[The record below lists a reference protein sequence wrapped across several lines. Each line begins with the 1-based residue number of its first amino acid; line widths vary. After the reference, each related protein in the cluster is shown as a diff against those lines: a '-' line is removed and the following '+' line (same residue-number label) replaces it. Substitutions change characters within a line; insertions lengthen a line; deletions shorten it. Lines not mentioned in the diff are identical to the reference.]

1 MAWPALKLSL
11 SVALMATGLVVL
23 SGTAF
28 GWLLARGRFRGRE
41 LLDSV
46 LMLPLV
52 LPPTVTGYYLIVLLG
67 RRGFLGGPLHQITG
81 VSIPFSW
88 IACVIAAA
96 VVAHPLMVRAARS
109 AFESIDARQLL
120 AAASLG
126 HGTGSIFMRIA
137 VPLARRGLVAGAVL
151 SFARAIG
158 EFGATLLLAGNIA
171 GRTQTLPLAI
181 YEALQMGDDR
191 AALILSIV
199 LTAVSLVAMGL
210 IARLGTRR

>member
-11 SVALMATGLVVL
+11 SVALVATVFVVL

-41 LLDSV
+41 FLDSV

-67 RRGFLGGPLHQITG
+67 RRGLLGAPLHDLTG
-81 VSIPFSW
+81 WSIPFSW
-88 IACVIAAA
+88 SACVIAAV
-96 VVAHPLMVRAARS
+96 VVAHPLMVRAARG
-109 AFESIDARQLL
+109 AFEAIDARQLL

-126 HGTGSIFMRIA
+126 HGSGSIFLRIA
-137 VPLARRGLVAGAVL
+137 VPLARRGLAAGAVL

-191 AALILSIV
+191 AALVLSLV
-199 LTAVSLVAMGL
+199 LTAVSLAAMAG
-210 IARLGTRR
+210 IFRLGRKR

>member
-88 IACVIAAA
+88 IACVIAAT

-109 AFESIDARQLL
+109 AFESIDTRQFL
-120 AAASLG
+120 AAAALG
-126 HGTGSIFMRIA
+126 HGGGSIFMRIA
-137 VPLARRGLVAGAVL
+137 VPLARRGLAAGAVL

-181 YEALQMGDDR
+181 YEAFQMGDDR

-199 LTAVSLVAMGL
+199 LTGVSLLAMGL